1 MEGPLASSP
10 AALPLPLEC
19 SKRATSSM
27 SCSCCPLP
35 CVRLAQAALR
45 AEKDK
50 QVSEKNAFM
59 KLLAQRKAAAVQDAT
74 MKRMAERAYAG
85 RARSQL
91 EKRESRGSEQPR
103 LWPVSAPVKKKAG
116 HEPSTV
122 LVTRV

>member
-1 MEGPLASSP
+1 MEAPSG
-10 AALPLPLEC
+10 
-19 SKRATSSM
+19 M
-27 SCSCCPLP
+27 SFPPCSCVFRLP
-35 CVRLAQAALR
+35 QAALR

-50 QVSEKNAFM
+50 QVSEKHAFM
-59 KLLAQRKAAAVQDAT
+59 KLLAQRKAAATQDAT

-103 LWPVSAPVKKKAG
+103 LWPVSAPVKKKPG